1 MGVCGVHVEEGSG
14 SGVIS
19 KVTVIVIVEEEV
31 MGLF

>member
-1 MGVCGVHVEEGSG
+1 MGVCGVHVEED

-31 MGLF
+31 MGVF

>member
-1 MGVCGVHVEEGSG
+1 MGVCGLHVEEG

-19 KVTVIVIVEEEV
+19 KVAIIVIVKEEV

>member
-14 SGVIS
+14 VIS
-19 KVTVIVIVEEEV
+19 KVAIIVIVKEEV